1 MGFFKSMFGGDD
13 ESPPRNIESP
23 RDLQPGDL
31 MKMEFAEQ
39 DLISAQTLKVTEQLS
54 YDLSAVE
61 NCKTVSIMHGADQRV
76 WVSMSNVN
84 PDYPLEIAVSA
95 LPEDVFRIFKRKQ
108 FAAIFDEPDNT
119 DHRLKRK
126 IEDNELGVFQGF
138 VGASYYQ
145 ERTNE
150 AYRSRKD
157 CRGDGLQ
164 ASDWEGFDYK
174 LMVADDRRHAVR
186 IEVFDGGRTDV
197 YLIAYLPLSKVEDY
211 WPAA

>member
-31 MKMEFAEQ
+31 MKMEYAEQ
-39 DLISAQTLKVTEQLS
+39 DLISAQTLKVTEQFS

-164 ASDWEGFDYK
+164 ASDWESFDYK